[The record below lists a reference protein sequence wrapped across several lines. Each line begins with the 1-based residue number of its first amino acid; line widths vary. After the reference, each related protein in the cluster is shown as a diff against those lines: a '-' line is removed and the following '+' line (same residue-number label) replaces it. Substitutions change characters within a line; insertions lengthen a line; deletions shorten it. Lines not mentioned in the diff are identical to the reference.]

1 MNAKRFEYPNP
12 IHPRHGYTTGAVLVD
27 DVTIGRFVQRS
38 KERLADRYE
47 DKGPD
52 SIYSFIMITDDCDT
66 GTYFNRPEHR
76 ERYLGEAVI
85 YRDLEKL
92 AKLHLGGGRDDAVL
106 AFNRMVAA
114 NLTAVLALAER
125 GKRVLYLVPRY
136 ERQDVMK
143 GYGHPSIPRAADIAG
158 CVCTIVTSAE
168 EVTRELSTGDVC
180 LLGICAYYRDI
191 LAEREFEDACK
202 AAKRHRIPILVDDAS
217 GARARV
223 FDHGQRKALELGADV
238 VATST
243 DKYGF
248 RGPRSAFVVGRRDLI
263 DRIRAVAL
271 MLGTEARPSIAAAI
285 CRTIAEFTPENAYQ
299 DNRVLAALH
308 DELYQ
313 KMLPVFG
320 ARLKNMH
327 EHGVRMAPEDFM
339 ELVMAKAG
347 VTNSEAA
354 PIDITSAHATFALKQ
369 HGYIM
374 LAGFSYP
381 GGSREIWIHLN
392 HRRSRTINLDELAR
406 NLAAAIDETAAIVT
420 SRSRI
425 EQTLFG

>member
-1 MNAKRFEYPNP
+1 MSAKAYEYPNP
-12 IHPRHGYTTGAVLVD
+12 IHPRHGYATGAILAD

-47 DKGPD
+47 DKGLQ

-66 GTYFNRPEHR
+66 GTYFTRPEHR

-92 AKLHLGGGRDDAVL
+92 AKLHLGGGPDDGVL

-114 NLTAVLALAER
+114 NLTAVLGLAQR

-136 ERQDVMK
+136 ERPEVMK

-168 EVTRELSTGDVC
+168 EVRRELDKGDVC
-180 LLGICAYYRDI
+180 LLGVCAYYRDI
-191 LAEREFEDACK
+191 LAESEFEEACK
-202 AAKRHRIPILVDDAS
+202 AARAQGVAILVDDAS

-248 RGPRSAFVVGRRDLI
+248 HGPRSAFMVGRRDLV

-271 MLGTEARPSIAAAI
+271 MLGTEARPSLAAAI

-299 DNRVLAALH
+299 DNRVLAGLH
-308 DELYQ
+308 DELYR

-320 ARLKNMH
+320 PRLKNMH

-339 ELVMAKAG
+339 ELVMGKAG
-347 VTNSEAA
+347 ARKADVA
-354 PIDITSAHATFALKQ
+354 PIDVTSAHATFALKQ

-381 GGSREIWIHLN
+381 GGSREIWVHLN
-392 HRRSRTINLDELAR
+392 HARSRTISLDELAR
-406 NLAAAIDETAAIVT
+406 NLAAAVDQTAAIVG
-420 SRSRI
+420 SRGRV
-425 EQTLFG
+425 EQVLFE